1 MTQIVIPNIN
11 LEPEI
16 EQWENAYCGKDVRQ
30 ANVEA
35 FEKIQESVNAA
46 IQGVGQVA
54 NNQQEVVD
62 SANTTLQ
69 AAQAAQQSAEQSA
82 ESAEEDAQA
91 AESSAGLAANSAQ
104 QAQNEADRASMYA
117 NFVEPDF
124 ILQDNRLYISDDST
138 VDFGVYDNKLWIKLP
153 A

>member
-30 ANVEA
+30 ANVKA

-54 NNQQEVVD
+54 NNQQEIVD

-117 NFVEPDF
+117 NFVEPNF

>member
-104 QAQNEADRASMYA
+104 QAQNEPNRASMYA